1 MKAWI
6 QSIVNFYIYSSI
18 HISIVATLFCAETYF
33 YVCHELDL
41 MYLGLVFSSTLLV
54 YSLHRIIGIS
64 KIKSDLIQGRYEVI
78 LRYKSHLK
86 VYAAIALIGLLFF
99 VVLSPMSYLYFLIP
113 LGFISL
119 LYTLPLLSNNN
130 RLRDINY
137 IKIFLI
143 AIVWAGVTISPV
155 IISDQPVDIFVL
167 SLLSI
172 EKLIYIIAITL
183 PFDIRDIRIDTS
195 LVTKTIPQVIGVSKT
210 YIFIGTLVL
219 IGFLLYACSAFISNL
234 SSVIP
239 YIIAAYLL
247 SIIAL
252 YVSKGKKSDY
262 YYSGLLDG
270 VIGVRS
276 LIIIVGCL
284 S

>member
-33 YVCHELDL
+33 YVCHEIDL

-64 KIKSDLIQGRYEVI
+64 KIKSDLIQGRYKII
-78 LRYKSHLK
+78 LQYKSHLK

-99 VVLSPMSYLYFLIP
+99 VVMSPMSYLYFLIP

-210 YIFIGTLVL
+210 YILIGTLVL